1 MKTAKS
7 IQEIRQIRSEMKGSV
22 GFVPTMGF
30 LHAGHLSLVQA
41 ARASCDHVIVSIYVN
56 PTQFAPTEDLAAY
69 PRDLDHDLLL
79 LKDAGVDLVWM
90 PDNEIMY
97 PEGFQTW
104 VSVDQLTKPLE
115 GQYRPEHFRGV
126 TTIVAKL
133 FNVVQPERAFFGQ
146 KDAQQAAVLQRMVL
160 DLNFPIE
167 MVICP
172 IVREADNLALSSRNT
187 YLTPAERQASTVL
200 SRALFAARDLFQ
212 KGETRSAALIACMQE
227 IIQSEPL
234 AKIQYLS
241 CADPLSLQEIDTI
254 QNQAL
259 LSMAVY
265 FGKTRL
271 IDNLL
276 LKHVD

>member
-1 MKTAKS
+1 MKTAKT
-7 IQEIRQIRSEMKGSV
+7 IQEIRQLRNEMHGSV

-30 LHAGHLSLVQA
+30 LHAGHISLVQA
-41 ARASCDHVIVSIYVN
+41 ARSSCEHVIVSIFVN

-69 PRDLDHDLLL
+69 PRDLQHDLEL
-79 LKDAGVDLVWM
+79 LKTAGVDLVWL

-97 PEGFQTW
+97 PDGFQTW
-104 VSVDQLTKPLE
+104 VSVENLTKPLE
-115 GQYRPEHFRGV
+115 GKVRPEHFRGV
-126 TTIVAKL
+126 TTVVAKL
-133 FNVVQPERAFFGQ
+133 FNVVQPQRAFFGQ

-187 YLTPAERQASTVL
+187 YLTPVERRAGTVL
-200 SRALFAARDLFQ
+200 SRSLFAARDLFQ
-212 KGETRSAALIACMQE
+212 QGETQSAALIACMQE
-227 IIQSEPL
+227 IIYREPL
-234 AKIQYLS
+234 AKIQYIS
-241 CADPLSLQEIDTI
+241 CADPLTLQEIDTI
-254 QNQAL
+254 HSQAL

-276 LKHVD
+276 LKPVD